1 MGYGKEARVRDILSD
16 AIARGI
22 VARYVPA
29 VANSPVIEHMG
40 FLPIRMVVEQGSA
53 APSDP
58 AELERM
64 WHELSVLEGSPPS
77 RAETPFIEPA
87 LDYETEDV
95 RRSSA
100 RISAVGPAEQ
110 WSVTELTIEGP
121 SHGNP
126 FVDVELSAEFTS
138 EAGRHISVGGF
149 YDGEG
154 AYRIRFQA
162 PSAGTWTIRH
172 DVHRPIAGRPAQAP
186 FR

>member
-1 MGYGKEARVRDILSD
+1 
-16 AIARGI
+16 
-22 VARYVPA
+22 
-29 VANSPVIEHMG
+29 MG

-64 WHELSVLEGSPPS
+64 WHELSGLEGSSPN

-87 LDYETEDV
+87 LDYETADV

-100 RISAVGPAEQ
+100 RLSAVGPAEQ

-126 FVDVELSAEFTS
+126 FVDVELSAKFTS
-138 EAGRHISVGGF
+138 EAGRHI
-149 YDGEG
+149 
-154 AYRIRFQA
+154 
-162 PSAGTWTIRH
+162 
-172 DVHRPIAGRPAQAP
+172 
-186 FR
+186 